1 MAGLWQASAGDRKYF
16 SENGLELPFHLRFD
30 FIEGPKQFPDCLP
43 DVLNDHPS
51 DERFNAERLMQ
62 SHPEWSD
69 EDALAAVRKAGLRFG
84 PNEKQQLLQGL
95 PLKALAEIYG
105 PLRIQ
110 HATFDL
116 MREHEKDAE
125 WWFTGLQWDISAEV
139 RFETNNHNPPKY
151 FAIPL
156 FNCVSETGY
165 RVYGDHPLRIYSAP
179 AVPDHLPKDKKLIA
193 TIKANE
199 RNSIICFFIDGQVC
213 FIERLPDFDDR
224 VASLH
229 SGGQRR
235 ITAVMVGEV
244 GSHPS
249 DTIANFRS
257 WFRSD
262 ILAVLGFGS
271 GVDVGFPWIEIRTP
285 MAN

>member
-1 MAGLWQASAGDRKYF
+1 MQPCQFGSWLSRPKLSCLMLLSLLTMFLSGSARATDRCGSVDRTRIALRLTEVIHPETKNRELDISLGNGYSGPPACPTDARTVLITVGKDSWLVYGKPAPETEKYF

-30 FIEGPKQFPDCLP
+30 FIEGKQFPDCLP

-51 DERFNAERLMQ
+51 DERFKAERLMQ

-116 MREHEKDAE
+116 MREHPKDAE

-139 RFETNNHNPPKY
+139 VGTGRTVQLTVDPFTGRI
-151 FAIPL
+151 FAI
-156 FNCVSETGY
+156 
-165 RVYGDHPLRIYSAP
+165 
-179 AVPDHLPKDKKLIA
+179 
-193 TIKANE
+193 
-199 RNSIICFFIDGQVC
+199 
-213 FIERLPDFDDR
+213 
-224 VASLH
+224 H
-229 SGGQRR
+229 S
-235 ITAVMVGEV
+235 
-244 GSHPS
+244 
-249 DTIANFRS
+249 
-257 WFRSD
+257 
-262 ILAVLGFGS
+262 FG
-271 GVDVGFPWIEIRTP
+271 R
-285 MAN
+285 